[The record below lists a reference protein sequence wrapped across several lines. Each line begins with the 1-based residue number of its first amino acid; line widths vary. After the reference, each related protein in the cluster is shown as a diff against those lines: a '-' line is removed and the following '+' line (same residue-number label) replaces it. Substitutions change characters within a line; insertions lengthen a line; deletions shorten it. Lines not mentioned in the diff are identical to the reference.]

1 MLAYVSV
8 SDDGRINCT
17 TRSEEYRDPG
27 DFEFT
32 FPDDFNF
39 LKQYEYRIVNGELI
53 HDPPPEPI
61 DIQIDR
67 LKSSLAQTDYAVI
80 KVYEAMVTGDELPEE
95 DAQRYAEII
104 AQRKEWRSKINEL
117 EASAEGGE

>member
-1 MLAYVSV
+1 MITYIST
-8 SDDGRINCT
+8 DENGYITCT
-17 TRSEEYRDPG
+17 VTDEQYRQPN
-27 DFEFT
+27 DFQFT
-32 FPDDFNF
+32 FPDDFDF
-39 LKQYEYRIVNGELI
+39 SKQHEYRIVNGELI

-61 DIQIDR
+61 DIQIGR